1 MIMDDI
7 ILIIFVTVL
16 SFFLSVVTVE
26 NHYFSDCI
34 EKKEIELKKM
44 KFSCEINIKE
54 LTNE

>member
-1 MIMDDI
+1 MDDI
-7 ILIIFVTVL
+7 ILIIFVTVF

-26 NHYFSDCI
+26 NHYYHNCI
-34 EKKEIELKKM
+34 EKKEIELKNL